1 MLTIKLILLIMLNS
15 SQLQDLISKSLR
27 YLLIIGTITPL
38 TSLEVR
44 PVQATPP
51 SSAAPPKEAIAPIP
65 AESKEYTLGE
75 GDKVR
80 VTIYQV
86 ADLSGDFLVL
96 ADGTLTL
103 PLIGSVK
110 VEGMTVTEASQ
121 TLAKRYTTYLKR
133 PVVTVSVLTPR
144 PLQIAIAGEVNRPGT
159 YTINPEQSQKTPLLT
174 EIIRQ
179 AGGVTTVAD
188 IGQVQIRRNLKGQEQ
203 LIQANL
209 WQLIQKGDTTQD
221 ISLRDGDSIVIPTKT
236 TLSVGEVNQLA
247 DANFGLD
254 SDREINVTVVGEVY
268 RPGSHRIVPSP
279 NNNNNNNNDQ
289 ERGGTRKPARLTQA
303 IQQAGGIKPLADIR
317 QVQVLRYT
325 RDGSQQKIPVDL
337 WSLLEKGD
345 MTGDIFLQEGDTV
358 IIPTATEISAKES
371 ETLASASFAPKTINV
386 KVVGEVKKP
395 GIIEVPPN
403 TPLNQAILTAGDFD
417 KRRANQSTVELI
429 RLNPNGT
436 VTKTSINIDFSQGIN
451 EKTNPIL
458 RNNDVVVVHRSGLAS
473 ATDTL
478 GTVLSP
484 FTGLTGLFN
493 GFFNLFR

>member
-1 MLTIKLILLIMLNS
+1 MLTTNNFKPYLTKYLH
-15 SQLQDLISKSLR
+15 
-27 YLLIIGTITPL
+27 YLLIIGVINPII
-38 TSLEVR
+38 SLEAVKA
-44 PVQATPP
+44 QTNPP
-51 SSAAPPKEAIAPIP
+51 RNPAPAKTAPNPAA
-65 AESKEYTLGE
+65 SNEYTLGE

-80 VTIYQV
+80 VTVYQV
-86 ADLSGDFLVL
+86 ADLGGDFLVL

-133 PVVTVSVLTPR
+133 PVVTVSIIAPR

-159 YTINPEQSQKTPLLT
+159 YTITPEQSQKTPLLT
-174 EIIRQ
+174 EIIQ
-179 AGGVTTVAD
+179 KAGGVTTVAD
-188 IGQVQIRRNLKGQEQ
+188 IGQVQIRRNFKGQEE

-209 WQLIQKGDTTQD
+209 WQLIQKGDKNQD

-268 RPGSHRIVPSP
+268 RPGSHRIVPTQVNTLTTE
-279 NNNNNNNNDQ
+279 NN
-289 ERGGTRKPARLTQA
+289 RGIRRQPARLTQA
-303 IQQAGGIKPLADIR
+303 IQEAGGIKPLADIR

-337 WSLLEKGD
+337 WNLLDKGD
-345 MTGDIFLQEGDTV
+345 MTADIILQEGDTV

-371 ETLASASFAPKTINV
+371 ETLASASFAPKTINI
-386 KVVGEVKKP
+386 KVVGEVVKP
-395 GIIEVPPN
+395 GVLEVPPN
-403 TPLNQAILTAGDFD
+403 TPLNQAILSAGDFD
-417 KRRANQSTVELI
+417 KRRANQSTVDLI

-436 VTKTSINIDFSQGIN
+436 VTKTSINVNFSEGIN

-458 RNNDVVVVHRSGLAS
+458 RNNDVVVVHRNGLAS
-473 ATDTL
+473 TTDTI
-478 GTVLSP
+478 GTALSP
-484 FTGLTGLFN
+484 FTGITGIFT
-493 GFFNLFR
+493 GFLNLLR

>member
-1 MLTIKLILLIMLNS
+1 MLNS

-27 YLLIIGTITPL
+27 YLLIIGTIAPL
-38 TSLEVR
+38 TSLEAR
-44 PVQATPP
+44 SVQATPP
-51 SSAAPPKEAIAPIP
+51 SSAAPAKEATAPIP
-65 AESKEYTLGE
+65 AQSKEYTLGE

-110 VEGMTVTEASQ
+110 VEGMTVTEAGQ

-133 PVVTVSVLTPR
+133 PVVTVSILTPR

-174 EIIRQ
+174 EIIRE

-254 SDREINVTVVGEVY
+254 SDREINVTVVGEAY
-268 RPGSHRIVPSP
+268 RPGSHRIVPTA
-279 NNNNNNNNDQ
+279 NNNNNNNNDLD
-289 ERGGTRKPARLTQA
+289 RGGTRKPARLTQA

-358 IIPTATEISAKES
+358 
-371 ETLASASFAPKTINV
+371 V
-386 KVVGEVKKP
+386 KP
-395 GIIEVPPN
+395 GTIEVPPN

-417 KRRANQSTVELI
+417 KRRADQSTVELI

-436 VTKTSINIDFSQGIN
+436 VTKTSINVDFSQGIN

-458 RNNDVVVVHRSGLAS
+458 RNNDVVVVHRSNLAS

-478 GTVLSP
+478 GAVLSP
-484 FTGLTGLFN
+484 FTGLTGFFN

>member
-1 MLTIKLILLIMLNS
+1 MLNS

-27 YLLIIGTITPL
+27 YLLIIGTIAPL
-38 TSLEVR
+38 TSLEAR
-44 PVQATPP
+44 SVQATPP
-51 SSAAPPKEAIAPIP
+51 SSAAPAKEATAPIP
-65 AESKEYTLGE
+65 AQSKEYTLGE

-110 VEGMTVTEASQ
+110 VEGMTVTEAGQ

-133 PVVTVSVLTPR
+133 PVVTVSILTPR

-159 YTINPEQSQKTPLLT
+159 YT
-174 EIIRQ
+174 
-179 AGGVTTVAD
+179 
-188 IGQVQIRRNLKGQEQ
+188 
-203 LIQANL
+203 
-209 WQLIQKGDTTQD
+209 
-221 ISLRDGDSIVIPTKT
+221 GDSIVIPTKT

-268 RPGSHRIVPSP
+268 RPGSHRIVPTA
-279 NNNNNNNNDQ
+279 NNNNNNNNDLD
-289 ERGGTRKPARLTQA
+289 RGGTRKPARLTQA

-386 KVVGEVKKP
+386 KVVGEVVKP
-395 GIIEVPPN
+395 GTIEVPPN

-417 KRRANQSTVELI
+417 KRRADQSTVELI

-436 VTKTSINIDFSQGIN
+436 VTKTSINVDFSQGIN

-458 RNNDVVVVHRSGLAS
+458 RNNDVVVVHRSNLAS

-478 GTVLSP
+478 GAVLSP
-484 FTGLTGLFN
+484 FTGLTGFFN

>member
-15 SQLQDLISKSLR
+15 NQLQDLISKSLR
-27 YLLIIGTITPL
+27 YLLIIGTIAPL
-38 TSLEVR
+38 TSLEAR
-44 PVQATPP
+44 PVQATPA
-51 SSAAPPKEAIAPIP
+51 SSPAPAKEAIAPIP

-80 VTIYQV
+80 VTVYQV

-110 VEGMTVTEASQ
+110 VEGMTVTEAGQ
-121 TLAKRYTTYLKR
+121 TLAKRYSTYLKR
-133 PVVTVSVLTPR
+133 PVVTVSILTPR

-268 RPGSHRIVPSP
+268 RPGSHRIVPTP
-279 NNNNNNNNDQ
+279 NNNNNNNDQ

-337 WSLLEKGD
+337 WSLLDKGD

-386 KVVGEVKKP
+386 KVVGEV
-395 GIIEVPPN
+395 V
-403 TPLNQAILTAGDFD
+403 
-417 KRRANQSTVELI
+417 
-429 RLNPNGT
+429 
-436 VTKTSINIDFSQGIN
+436 
-451 EKTNPIL
+451 
-458 RNNDVVVVHRSGLAS
+458 
-473 ATDTL
+473 
-478 GTVLSP
+478 
-484 FTGLTGLFN
+484 
-493 GFFNLFR
+493 

>member
-15 SQLQDLISKSLR
+15 SQLQHLISKSLR
-27 YLLIIGTITPL
+27 YLLIIGTIAPL
-38 TSLEVR
+38 TSLEAR

-110 VEGMTVTEASQ
+110 VEGMTVTEAGQ

-289 ERGGTRKPARLTQA
+289 ERGGTRKPARL
-303 IQQAGGIKPLADIR
+303 
-317 QVQVLRYT
+317 
-325 RDGSQQKIPVDL
+325 
-337 WSLLEKGD
+337 
-345 MTGDIFLQEGDTV
+345 
-358 IIPTATEISAKES
+358 
-371 ETLASASFAPKTINV
+371 
-386 KVVGEVKKP
+386 
-395 GIIEVPPN
+395 
-403 TPLNQAILTAGDFD
+403 
-417 KRRANQSTVELI
+417 
-429 RLNPNGT
+429 
-436 VTKTSINIDFSQGIN
+436 
-451 EKTNPIL
+451 
-458 RNNDVVVVHRSGLAS
+458 
-473 ATDTL
+473 
-478 GTVLSP
+478 
-484 FTGLTGLFN
+484 
-493 GFFNLFR
+493 

>member
-1 MLTIKLILLIMLNS
+1 MLNS

-27 YLLIIGTITPL
+27 YLLIIGTIAPL
-38 TSLEVR
+38 TSLEAR
-44 PVQATPP
+44 SVQATPP
-51 SSAAPPKEAIAPIP
+51 SSAAPAKEATAPIP
-65 AESKEYTLGE
+65 AQSKEYTLGE

-110 VEGMTVTEASQ
+110 VEGMTVTEAGQ
-121 TLAKRYTTYLKR
+121 T
-133 PVVTVSVLTPR
+133 
-144 PLQIAIAGEVNRPGT
+144 
-159 YTINPEQSQKTPLLT
+159 TPLLT

-268 RPGSHRIVPSP
+268 RPGSHRIVPTA
-279 NNNNNNNNDQ
+279 NNNNNNNNDLD
-289 ERGGTRKPARLTQA
+289 RGGTRKPARLTQA

-386 KVVGEVKKP
+386 KVVGEVVKP
-395 GIIEVPPN
+395 GTIEVPPN

-417 KRRANQSTVELI
+417 KRRADQSTVELI

-436 VTKTSINIDFSQGIN
+436 VTKTSINVDFSQGIN

-458 RNNDVVVVHRSGLAS
+458 RNNDVVVVHRSNLAS

-478 GTVLSP
+478 GAVLSP
-484 FTGLTGLFN
+484 FTGLTGFFN

>member
-1 MLTIKLILLIMLNS
+1 MLTTNKLKPYLT
-15 SQLQDLISKSLR
+15 KSLH
-27 YLLIIGTITPL
+27 YLLIIGVIQPIN
-38 TSLEVR
+38 SLESVIA
-44 PVQATPP
+44 QATPP
-51 SSAAPPKEAIAPIP
+51 SNPAPAKAAIVPTP
-65 AESKEYTLGE
+65 AESQEYTLGE
-75 GDKVR
+75 GDKIR
-80 VTIYQV
+80 VTVYQV
-86 ADLSGDFLVL
+86 ADLGGDFLVL
-96 ADGTLTL
+96 PDGTLTL

-110 VEGMTVTEASQ
+110 VAGMTVTEASQ

-133 PVVTVSVLTPR
+133 PVVTVSILTPR

-174 EIIRQ
+174 EIIQ
-179 AGGVTTVAD
+179 KAGGVTTVAD
-188 IGQVQIRRNLKGQEQ
+188 IGQVQIRRDIKGQEQ

-209 WQLIQKGDTTQD
+209 WQLIQKGDKTQD

-254 SDREINVTVVGEVY
+254 SDREITVTVVGEVY
-268 RPGSHRIVPSP
+268 RPGSHRIVPTQVNTVTTE
-279 NNNNNNNNDQ
+279 NN
-289 ERGGTRKPARLTQA
+289 RGIRRQPARLTQA
-303 IQQAGGIKPLADIR
+303 IQEAGGIKPLADIR

-337 WSLLEKGD
+337 WNLLDKGD
-345 MTGDIFLQEGDTV
+345 MTADIILQEGDTV
-358 IIPTATEISAKES
+358 MIPTATEISAKES
-371 ETLASASFAPKTINV
+371 ETLAAASFAPKTINV
-386 KVVGEVKKP
+386 KIVGEVKKP
-395 GIIEVPPN
+395 GTIEVPPN

-429 RLNPNGT
+429 RLNSNGT
-436 VTKTSINIDFSQGIN
+436 VTKTAINIDFSQGID

-458 RNNDVVVVHRSGLAS
+458 RNNDVIVVNRSGLA
-473 ATDTL
+473 ATTDTL

-484 FTGLTGLFN
+484 FTGLTGFFN

>member
-1 MLTIKLILLIMLNS
+1 MSTIKLILLIMLNS
-15 SQLQDLISKSLR
+15 NQLQDLISKSLR
-27 YLLIIGTITPL
+27 YLLIIGTIAPI
-38 TSLEVR
+38 TSLEAR
-44 PVQATPP
+44 PVQANPP

-65 AESKEYTLGE
+65 AESKDYTLGE

-110 VEGMTVTEASQ
+110 VEGMTVTEAGQ

-268 RPGSHRIVPSP
+268 RPGSHRIVPNQVNTVTTE
-279 NNNNNNNNDQ
+279 NN
-289 ERGGTRKPARLTQA
+289 RGIRRQPARLTQA

-345 MTGDIFLQEGDTV
+345 ITGDIFLQEGDTV

-493 GFFNLFR
+493 GFLNLFR

>member
-1 MLTIKLILLIMLNS
+1 
-15 SQLQDLISKSLR
+15 
-27 YLLIIGTITPL
+27 
-38 TSLEVR
+38 
-44 PVQATPP
+44 
-51 SSAAPPKEAIAPIP
+51 
-65 AESKEYTLGE
+65 
-75 GDKVR
+75 
-80 VTIYQV
+80 
-86 ADLSGDFLVL
+86 
-96 ADGTLTL
+96 
-103 PLIGSVK
+103 
-110 VEGMTVTEASQ
+110 
-121 TLAKRYTTYLKR
+121 
-133 PVVTVSVLTPR
+133 
-144 PLQIAIAGEVNRPGT
+144 
-159 YTINPEQSQKTPLLT
+159 
-174 EIIRQ
+174 
-179 AGGVTTVAD
+179 VAD

-268 RPGSHRIVPSP
+268 RPGSHRIVPTA

-386 KVVGEVKKP
+386 KVVGEVVKP
-395 GIIEVPPN
+395 GTIEVPPN

-458 RNNDVVVVHRSGLAS
+458 RNNDVVVVHRNSLAS

>member
-1 MLTIKLILLIMLNS
+1 MLNS
-15 SQLQDLISKSLR
+15 GQLQGLISKSLR
-27 YLLIIGTITPL
+27 YLLIIGTIAPL
-38 TSLEVR
+38 TSLEAR
-44 PVQATPP
+44 LVQATPP

-65 AESKEYTLGE
+65 AESKDYTLGE

-110 VEGMTVTEASQ
+110 VEGMTVTEAGQ
-121 TLAKRYTTYLKR
+121 TLAKRYSTYLKR
-133 PVVTVSVLTPR
+133 PVVTVSILTPR

-188 IGQVQIRRNLKGQEQ
+188 IGQVQIRRNIKGQEQ
-203 LIQANL
+203 LIEANL
-209 WQLIQKGDTTQD
+209 WQLIQKGDKNQD

-268 RPGSHRIVPSP
+268 RPGSHRIVPTA
-279 NNNNNNNNDQ
+279 NNNGQ

-345 MTGDIFLQEGDTV
+345 ITADIFLQEGDTV

-436 VTKTSINIDFSQGIN
+436 VTKNSINIDFSQGIN

-493 GFFNLFR
+493 GFLNLFR

>member
-1 MLTIKLILLIMLNS
+1 
-15 SQLQDLISKSLR
+15 
-27 YLLIIGTITPL
+27 
-38 TSLEVR
+38 
-44 PVQATPP
+44 
-51 SSAAPPKEAIAPIP
+51 
-65 AESKEYTLGE
+65 
-75 GDKVR
+75 
-80 VTIYQV
+80 
-86 ADLSGDFLVL
+86 
-96 ADGTLTL
+96 
-103 PLIGSVK
+103 
-110 VEGMTVTEASQ
+110 
-121 TLAKRYTTYLKR
+121 
-133 PVVTVSVLTPR
+133 
-144 PLQIAIAGEVNRPGT
+144 
-159 YTINPEQSQKTPLLT
+159 TINPEQSQKTPLLT

-209 WQLIQKGDTTQD
+209 WQLIQKGDKTQD
-221 ISLRDGDSIVIPTKT
+221 VSLRDGDSIVIPTKT

-268 RPGSHRIVPSP
+268 RPGSHRIVPNQVNTVTTE
-279 NNNNNNNNDQ
+279 NN
-289 ERGGTRKPARLTQA
+289 RGIRRQPARLTQA
-303 IQQAGGIKPLADIR
+303 IQEAGGIKPLADIR

-337 WSLLEKGD
+337 WSLLDKGD
-345 MTGDIFLQEGDTV
+345 MTADIILQEGDTV

-395 GIIEVPPN
+395 GTIEVPPN

-436 VTKTSINIDFSQGIN
+436 VTKNSINIDFSQGIN

-493 GFFNLFR
+493 GFLNLFR

>member
-1 MLTIKLILLIMLNS
+1 MLNTS
-15 SQLQDLISKSLR
+15 KLKDFTGKSLK
-27 YLLIIGTITPL
+27 YLLIIGTIAPL
-38 TSLEVR
+38 T
-44 PVQATPP
+44 PFQAVTAQNTPP
-51 SSAAPPKEAIAPIP
+51 SNPAPAKNAIAPSTP
-65 AESKEYTLGE
+65 TSNEYTLGE

-80 VTIYQV
+80 VTVYQV

-96 ADGTLTL
+96 PDGNLTL

-133 PVVTVSVLTPR
+133 PVVTVSILTPR

-159 YTINPEQSQKTPLLT
+159 YTITPEQSQKTPLLT
-174 EIIRQ
+174 EIIQ
-179 AGGVTTVAD
+179 KAGGVTTVAD

-209 WQLIQKGDTTQD
+209 WQLIQKGDKNQD

-254 SDREINVTVVGEVY
+254 SDREITITVVGEVY
-268 RPGSHRIVPSP
+268 RPGSHRIVPNQVNTLTTE
-279 NNNNNNNNDQ
+279 NN
-289 ERGGTRKPARLTQA
+289 RGIRRQPARLTQA

-337 WSLLEKGD
+337 WNLLEKGD
-345 MTGDIFLQEGDTV
+345 MTADIILQEGDTV
-358 IIPTATEISAKES
+358 MIPTATEISAQES
-371 ETLASASFAPKTINV
+371 ETLAAASFAPKTINV
-386 KVVGEVKKP
+386 KIVGEVRKP
-395 GIIEVPPN
+395 GTIEVPPN

-436 VTKTSINIDFSQGIN
+436 VTKTAINIDFSQGIN

-458 RNNDVVVVHRSGLAS
+458 RNNDVVVVNRSGLA
-473 ATDTL
+473 ATTDTL

-484 FTGLTGLFN
+484 FTGLTGFFN